1 MTKSSGEAHIFGS
14 YLGFNSYDNC
24 KYGRFLG
31 KRNGHN

>member
-1 MTKSSGEAHIFGS
+1 MTKSSGKEHIFGS
-14 YLGFNSYDNC
+14 YLGFNSHDNC